1 MAFPLSILVTGA
13 TGRQGGALARQLLMK
28 GYRVVALTRQPDSPA
43 AQALAQQGAELAQ
56 GDWEDTGS
64 LEALVRKVDTVY
76 AMTTPYEAGLEAEV
90 RHGMNMVDAARR
102 AGVRHFIYSSVAAAD
117 QHTGVPHFE
126 SKHEVERYLRRS
138 NLPYTILGPTFFM
151 ENFAGPLVREG
162 LESGVLQLALPP
174 THGLQMVALEDLAR
188 FTVHVIAS
196 HEDFYGE
203 RIDVASDEVTG
214 QQAAD
219 LLSYA
224 SGHRVH
230 YQELL
235 LSQLRQESEDKALM
249 YEWLERVG
257 YHTDILTLRHTYPQV
272 RWHTFEEWARNRD
285 WSFIGS
291 ATRHELE
298 TP

>member
-1 MAFPLSILVTGA
+1 MDYPLSILVTGA
-13 TGRQGGALARQLLMK
+13 TGRQGGALAQQLLLK
-28 GYRVVALTRQPDSPA
+28 GYRVVALTRQVDSPA
-43 AQALAQQGAELAQ
+43 AQALGQLGAELAQ
-56 GDWEDTGS
+56 GDWEDPGS
-64 LEALVRKVDTVY
+64 LEPVIRKVDTVF

-90 RHGMNMVDAARR
+90 RQGMNMVDAARR
-102 AGVRHFIYSSVAAAD
+102 AGVRHFIYSSVAGAD
-117 QHTGVPHFE
+117 QHTGVPHFD
-126 SKHEVERYLRRS
+126 SKHQVERYLRRS
-138 NLPYTILGPTFFM
+138 NLPYTIVGPTFFM
-151 ENFAGPLVREG
+151 ENFSGPLVREG
-162 LESGVLQLALPP
+162 LESGVLGLALPP

-188 FTVHVIAS
+188 FLVYIIAS

-230 YQELL
+230 YQELS
-235 LSQLRQESEDKALM
+235 LSQLREESEDKALM

-257 YHTDILTLRHTYPQV
+257 YHTDILTLRHEYPRV
-272 RWHTFEEWARNRD
+272 GWHTFEEWARNRD

-291 ATRHELE
+291 ATRSELG
-298 TP
+298 TT